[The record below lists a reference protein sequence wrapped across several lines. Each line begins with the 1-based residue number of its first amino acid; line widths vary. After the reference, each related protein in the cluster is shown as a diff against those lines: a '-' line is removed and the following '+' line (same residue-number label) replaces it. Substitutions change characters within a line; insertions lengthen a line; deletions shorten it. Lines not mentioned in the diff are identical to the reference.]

1 MEPIDE
7 RNAAATMRLL
17 CVAAMGTFVSQGLL
31 YPALPLYLHQDLG
44 TTLAV
49 AGLVMSS
56 QSIAALLARPWSGK
70 FLDSRGRKP
79 LLIAGPALTMCTAVA
94 LLGVRSVPA
103 VLVLRMLQGVSN
115 AMFYG
120 AATATV
126 ADIAPPAR
134 RATYLARYSLFFYLG
149 FATGPALAELLISRW
164 SFHAVWIA
172 VIVASAWGALLA
184 FKLPETGGR
193 RTDYVPLPLW
203 KRFFHPVAVG
213 PGVPYFCVGIGWTT
227 IGAFLALYARNIGM
241 ASSGWLFVA
250 LSATVMVTR
259 SMSGNLADRF
269 GRKAVATP
277 CAAACAAGLAVLAL
291 FPRPV
296 GAFAGVI
303 LFAAGYAGIFPTLL
317 AMVVDRAPE
326 AERGQAMGSF
336 NMYFD
341 IGAPVG
347 GFVAGR
353 LIDHG
358 GYRLG
363 FGAMAAVALVGVLL
377 LVGGA
382 IPSDRPVAATRS

>member
-1 MEPIDE
+1 
-7 RNAAATMRLL
+7 MRLL
-17 CVAAMGTFVSQGLL
+17 CIAAMGTFVSQGLL
-31 YPALPLYLHQDLG
+31 YPAIPLYLHEDLG
-44 TTLAV
+44 TSLAV

-79 LLIAGPALTMCTAVA
+79 LLIAGPALTMCTGVA
-94 LLGVRSVPA
+94 LLGVRSVFA

-164 SFHAVWIA
+164 SFGSVWVA
-172 VIVASAWGALLA
+172 VIVASAWGTLLA

-193 RTDYVPLPLW
+193 RADYVPLPLW

-213 PGVPYFCVGIGWTT
+213 PGIPYFCVGVGWTT

-250 LSATVMVTR
+250 LSVTVMLTR

-269 GRKAVATP
+269 GRRAVATP
-277 CAAACAAGLAVLAL
+277 CAVGCALGLAVLAL
-291 FPRPV
+291 FDHPV
-296 GAFAGVI
+296 GAFLGVI

-326 AERGQAMGSF
+326 SERGQAMGSF
-336 NMYFD
+336 NLYFD

-347 GFVAGR
+347 GYLAGR

-363 FGAMAAVALVGVLL
+363 FGSMAAVALVGVLL
-377 LVGGA
+377 LIGGA
-382 IPSDRPVAATRS
+382 VPSDRPERRAAS